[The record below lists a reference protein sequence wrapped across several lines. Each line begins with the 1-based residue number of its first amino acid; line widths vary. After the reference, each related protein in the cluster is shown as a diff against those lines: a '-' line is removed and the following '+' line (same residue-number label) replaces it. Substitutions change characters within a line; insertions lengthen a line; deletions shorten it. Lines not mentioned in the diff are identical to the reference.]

1 MIEGAALAA
10 VLVVMV
16 NGTPVKTDIDDYN
29 LCIDTAE
36 ILKDEGKDAF
46 CIPKTSDL
54 SRVRNMMYTFMEMIQ
69 IMREEEALAKCERNP
84 ENLRHTNDPTRKIYD
99 IHLPSIR

>member
-16 NGTPVKTDIDDYN
+16 NGTPVKTDIEDYN

-36 ILKDEGKDAF
+36 ILKVEGKDAF
-46 CIPKTSDL
+46 CIPKTSEL
-54 SRVRNMMYTFMEMIQ
+54 SRVRSMMYTFMEVIQ
-69 IMREEEALAKCERNP
+69 IMREEESRAKCERNP
-84 ENLRHTNDPTRKIYD
+84 ENLTPYKRLHKKD
-99 IHLPSIR
+99 L